1 MRKTAAL
8 TVPALL
14 ALISCAA
21 VAGQNNVHHSDGV
34 MRQSMD
40 NNRMFDGVNLTEH
53 QRQQMRD
60 LMRQARYDLPAP
72 DLHDI
77 EVMHKLVTAETF
89 DATAVRAQ
97 AEKMAREGIE
107 RQIEM
112 ARIRNQMYN
121 LLTPE
126 QKDQINVRYQQR
138 VEQWQR
144 QMTQLQNA
152 SSLKLGTTK

>member
-1 MRKTAAL
+1 MRATTAL
-8 TVPALL
+8 TVSTLL
-14 ALISCAA
+14 AFVSCAA
-21 VAGQNNVHHSDGV
+21 FAGSSNAYHHDGLLRQNMDSQMFEGV
-34 MRQSMD
+34 S
-40 NNRMFDGVNLTEH
+40 LTEH

-60 LMRQARYDLPAP
+60 LMRQARHDLPGM

-77 EVMHKLVTAETF
+77 EAMHKLVTAETF
-89 DATAVRAQ
+89 DAAAVRAQ
-97 AEKMAREGIE
+97 AEKMARESVG